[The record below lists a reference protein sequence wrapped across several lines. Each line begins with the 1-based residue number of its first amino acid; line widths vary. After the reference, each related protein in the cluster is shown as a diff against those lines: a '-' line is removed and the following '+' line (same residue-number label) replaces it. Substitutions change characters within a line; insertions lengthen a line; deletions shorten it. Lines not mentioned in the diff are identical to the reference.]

1 MSADISLSQG
11 GSTYAMSPLVTISN
25 PNGES
30 PFAAT
35 GSSLAQLV
43 SAPDNTEICQPY
55 STHHKVIC
63 YEKWLFAMTDRAW
76 RKTITPGLTTRELY
90 PTDGAG
96 NADYVL
102 PSMTTM
108 FEITIPENTF
118 AANSGLF
125 IVGLFKT
132 RAQYVFS

>member
-1 MSADISLSQG
+1 
-11 GSTYAMSPLVTISN
+11 
-25 PNGES
+25 
-30 PFAAT
+30 
-35 GSSLAQLV
+35 
-43 SAPDNTEICQPY
+43 
-55 STHHKVIC
+55 VIC